1 MRFSVVIP
9 ARDEQDSVAEL
20 HSELVP
26 VLERLGGGF
35 EVIYVDDGS
44 LDSTPARLA
53 AIAAADHRVRL
64 VRFRA
69 NYGKSAAYAAGFA
82 AARGETVLTLDSDLQ
97 DDPAEIPNLLAAL
110 DEGFDLAVGWK
121 QHRLEHEPVKTVPS
135 RVFNLI
141 KRLVFGLRL
150 HDSNSGFRAM
160 RRAVAAGLDL
170 RGDNYRF
177 IPELAHAA
185 GFRVTERPVA
195 HRRRKF
201 GRSKY
206 GVTRFWTGVLDLVAV
221 SFITR
226 YGRKPLHFFGTLG
239 LVPLLVGVGLEVYV
253 LVRKILG
260 DLFSEHLAALVIGVM
275 LILVGLQL
283 IATGLVGEMVAAGR
297 SGPDYSIID
306 DDAAAH

>member
-9 ARDEQDSVAEL
+9 ARDEEDSVAEL
-20 HSELVP
+20 HAELVAA
-26 VLERLGGGF
+26 LERLGGGF

-44 LDSTPARLA
+44 TDATPARLTA
-53 AIAAADHRVRL
+53 LAADPRVRL
-64 VRFRA
+64 IRFRA
-69 NYGKSAAYAAGFA
+69 NYGKSAAYSAGFA
-82 AARGETVLTLDSDLQ
+82 AASGDIVLTLDSDLQ
-97 DDPAEIPNLLAAL
+97 DDPAEIPGLLAAL

-121 QHRLEHEPVKTVPS
+121 QHRLENEPAKTLPS
-135 RVFNLI
+135 RVFNGI

-160 RRAVAAGLDL
+160 RRAVAAGLEL

-195 HRRRKF
+195 HRRRRF

-239 LVPLLVGVGLEVYV
+239 LVPLLAGIGLEVYV
-253 LVRKILG
+253 LVRKFAG
-260 DLFSEHLAALVIGVM
+260 DLFSEHLAALITGVM

-297 SGPDYSIID
+297 RGPDYSVID
-306 DDAAAH
+306 DGKAGH

>member
-1 MRFSVVIP
+1 MRFSVIIP
-9 ARDEQDSVAEL
+9 ARDEEDSVAEL
-20 HSELVP
+20 HAELVA

-44 LDSTPARLA
+44 VDSTPARLA
-53 AIAAADHRVRL
+53 TLAADPRVRL
-64 VRFRA
+64 IRFRA
-69 NYGKSAAYAAGFA
+69 NYGKSAAYSAGFA
-82 AARGETVLTLDSDLQ
+82 AARGEVVLTLDSDLQ
-97 DDPAEIPNLLAAL
+97 DDPAEIPGLLAAL

-121 QHRLEHEPVKTVPS
+121 QHRLENEPAKTLPS
-135 RVFNLI
+135 RVFNGI

-160 RRAVAAGLDL
+160 RRAVAAGLEL

-185 GFRVTERPVA
+185 GFRVTERRVA
-195 HRRRKF
+195 HRRRRF

-239 LVPLLVGVGLEVYV
+239 LVPLLAGAGLEVYV
-253 LVRKILG
+253 LVRKLSG
-260 DLFSEHLAALVIGVM
+260 DLFSEHLAALITGVM

-297 SGPDYSIID
+297 RGPDYSTID
-306 DDAAAH
+306 DGKTGH

>member
-1 MRFSVVIP
+1 MRYSVVIP

-20 HSELVP
+20 HRELAAVM
-26 VLERLGGGF
+26 ERLGGDF

-44 LDSTPARLA
+44 TDATPERLA
-53 AIAAADHRVRL
+53 AVVRSDPRARL
-64 VRFRA
+64 IRFRA
-69 NYGKSAAYAAGFA
+69 NYGKSAAYSAGFA
-82 AARGETVLTLDSDLQ
+82 AASGEVVLTLDSDLQ

-121 QHRLEHEPVKTVPS
+121 QHRLENEPAKTLPS
-135 RVFNLI
+135 RVFNFV

-160 RRAVAAGLDL
+160 RRAVAAALEL

-177 IPELAHAA
+177 IPELAHFA

-195 HRRRKF
+195 HRRRRF
-201 GRSKY
+201 GHSKY
-206 GVTRFWTGVLDLVAV
+206 GVTRFWTGLLDLVAV
-221 SFITR
+221 GFITR
-226 YGRKPLHFFGTLG
+226 YARKPLHFFGTLG
-239 LVPLLVGVGLEVYV
+239 LVPLLAGVGLEAYV
-253 LVRKILG
+253 LVRKLG
-260 DLFSEHLAALVIGVM
+260 GSRFSEHLAALIVGVM

-297 SGPDYSIID
+297 RGAGYSIIED
-306 DDAAAH
+306 GKPGA